1 MNTHNL
7 FFSSRLSLS
16 NHPHESVRRPKPIFE
31 GGEAERRQDGP
42 CPFAE
47 AARELVVKIWWS
59 DRAGG
64 IPQAIHYILAY
75 PSRITVV

>member
-31 GGEAERRQDGP
+31 GGQAERRQDGP

-47 AARELVVKIWWS
+47 AARELVVM
-59 DRAGG
+59 
-64 IPQAIHYILAY
+64 IHRYM
-75 PSRITVV
+75 VVWQGLICTMESQP

>member
-47 AARELVVKIWWS
+47 AARELVVKIHKRMEVRQGRGHS
-59 DRAGG
+59 
-64 IPQAIHYILAY
+64 
-75 PSRITVV
+75 PSYSLYTCLTE

>member
-31 GGEAERRQDGP
+31 GGQAERRQDGP

-47 AARELVVKIWWS
+47 AARELVVKIHRYIFVW
-59 DRAGG
+59 
-64 IPQAIHYILAY
+64 HYLSCIGRK
-75 PSRITVV
+75 SSV